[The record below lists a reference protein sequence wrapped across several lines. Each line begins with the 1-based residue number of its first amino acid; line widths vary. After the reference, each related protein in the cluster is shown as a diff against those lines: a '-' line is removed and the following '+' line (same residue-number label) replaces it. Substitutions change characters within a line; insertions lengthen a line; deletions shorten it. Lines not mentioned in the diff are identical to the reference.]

1 MDDLAPILLAAA
13 LILLPGGMLLVRASG
28 SQMALGR
35 RLAGASAVRVGE
47 LLERDPLPPR
57 PVRVSGRI
65 RCPDPIVTDDD
76 ERLVA
81 LHRDVDVRLAD
92 GRWRPIERLRETR
105 GFELWDHDGSLPL
118 DPAHAAEPLVAI
130 PHVWQGDAAELQ
142 AEAHRAAVRRLELQ
156 GLRPGAARSVTR
168 MLSTVDRLLVVAQPA
183 RAPDGGV
190 TLEPPRGGFVISAL
204 ELPDAMR
211 LLGGRR
217 RRLMLTGS
225 ALVGIGVV
233 VAIAGLGVAVVTTLA

>member
-1 MDDLAPILLAAA
+1 M
-13 LILLPGGMLLVRASG
+13 
-28 SQMALGR
+28 
-35 RLAGASAVRVGE
+35 
-47 LLERDPLPPR
+47 
-57 PVRVSGRI
+57 RVSGRI

-156 GLRPGAARSVTR
+156 GLRPGAARSVSR